1 MVLLTHGPRV
11 DPCQAV
17 FFEPLQLL
25 HILLRRPALSCSTM
39 FGNSANVVRNH
50 GWVAMR
56 LQIAFG
62 ILHLSCRWIGATTLF
77 AAPPFPLLAQQ
88 NDWWRHELRNMVR

>member
-39 FGNSANVVRNH
+39 FGNSANVVRND
-50 GWVAMR
+50 G
-56 LQIAFG
+56 
-62 ILHLSCRWIGATTLF
+62 
-77 AAPPFPLLAQQ
+77 
-88 NDWWRHELRNMVR
+88 